1 MKKRSLKEPSTDS
14 NRRRVFARCAAFI
27 SLFCLVGGVSGCA
40 SLKLPPGLRQL
51 QSDVRRFSPFP
62 PPEPVTNFWRGDEF
76 SGRPSMVVALSEQ
89 QAFFYKGGQLAGQS
103 EISTGRDGFETPVGR
118 YKVLQKD
125 RHHVSSLY
133 GDYVNSAGEV
143 VKANVDVNRDHR
155 PKGSRFRGAKMP
167 YFMRIKAG
175 YGLHA
180 GYLPGYPASHG
191 CIRMPH
197 EMAAHFYHASS
208 IGTPVRVVP

>member
-1 MKKRSLKEPSTDS
+1 MKKRLLADASTEPDC
-14 NRRRVFARCAAFI
+14 RRAFARCAAVI
-27 SLFCLVGGVSGCA
+27 SLCGLLGFPGCA
-40 SLKLPPGLRQL
+40 SVNLPPGLRHL
-51 QSDVRRFSPFP
+51 QAEVRRFAPIP
-62 PPEPVTNFWRGDEF
+62 PPEPVTNFWRGDEIA
-76 SGRPSMVVALSEQ
+76 GRPSIVVALSEQ

-103 EISTGRDGFETPVGR
+103 EISTGRGGFETPVGR

-125 RHHVSSLY
+125 RHHVSSQY
-133 GDYVNSAGEV
+133 GDFVNSAGEV
-143 VKANVDVNRDHR
+143 VKANVDARRSHR

-191 CIRMPH
+191 CIRLPH

-208 IGTPVRVVP
+208 VGTPVRVVP